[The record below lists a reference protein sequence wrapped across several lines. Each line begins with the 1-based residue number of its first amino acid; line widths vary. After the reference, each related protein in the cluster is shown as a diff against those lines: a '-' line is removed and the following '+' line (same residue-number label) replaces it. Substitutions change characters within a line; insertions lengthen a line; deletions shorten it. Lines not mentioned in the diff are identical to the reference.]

1 MSDVTPLRAIIVD
14 DEPLARQIL
23 REYSASEPGL
33 EIVAECAN
41 GFEAVKA
48 VAEHDPD
55 VVFLDIQMPKLDG
68 FEVLELID
76 RNRAIVFATAYDE
89 YAIRAFE
96 VHAAD
101 YLLKPFSRER
111 FAGAVAKARE
121 QLAPRDAKR
130 YDALAASAS
139 AARPLDRILV
149 RDGAKV
155 HVIDI
160 NAIDYVEAQDDY
172 VAFHSGEKR
181 VLKQQTL
188 TELESKLD
196 PGKFVRIH
204 RSTILN
210 IARLARLEL
219 YAKDSYVAILQGG
232 KQLPVSRSGYAKLRE
247 MIG

>member
-1 MSDVTPLRAIIVD
+1 MTILHAIIVD
-14 DEPLARQIL
+14 DEPLARQIM
-23 REYSASEPGL
+23 REYAAMQPGL

-55 VVFLDIQMPKLDG
+55 IVFLDIQMPKLDG

-101 YLLKPFSRER
+101 YLLKPFTPER
-111 FAGAVAKARE
+111 FAAAVEKARE
-121 QLAPRDAKR
+121 QLAARDTKR
-130 YDALAASAS
+130 YDAISADTA

-160 NAIDYVEAQDDY
+160 DAIDYVEAQDDY
-172 VAFHSGEKR
+172 VAFHSGDKR

-188 TELESKLD
+188 SDLEKKLD
-196 PGKFVRIH
+196 PSKFVRIH

-232 KQLPVSRSGYAKLRE
+232 KQLPVSRSGYAKLRQ